1 MLIGTVFCFSLETG
15 LDHVATRCDEASH
28 KVKMFSSTVLVP
40 RSNQLC
46 FLSTC
51 HAWYSGSSEA
61 DGAIK
66 GLDLLE
72 TITRNTA
79 QNPKEETGFGADI
92 PDQLQR
98 KVNNYRWGI
107 EN

>member
-1 MLIGTVFCFSLETG
+1 
-15 LDHVATRCDEASH
+15 
-28 KVKMFSSTVLVP
+28 MFSSTVQSPVQP
-40 RSNQLC
+40 
-46 FLSTC
+46 
-51 HAWYSGSSEA
+51 AWYSDSSEA

-98 KVNNYRWGI
+98 NVNNYQWGI
-107 EN
+107 ENWPLSAD